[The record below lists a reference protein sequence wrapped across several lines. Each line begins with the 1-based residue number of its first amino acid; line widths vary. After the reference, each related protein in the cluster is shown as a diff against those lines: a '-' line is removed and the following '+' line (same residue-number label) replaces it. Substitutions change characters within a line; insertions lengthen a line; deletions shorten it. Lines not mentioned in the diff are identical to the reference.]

1 MDEASKTLA
10 LLSEEELACLQGKGL
25 DIGCGADPVKPD
37 AQCFDKA
44 QGDANRI
51 TDFLSA
57 LESYDYVFSSHCLE
71 HMYDPRKTI
80 VDWWKLVRPGGTMFV
95 IVPDEDLYEQGYWP
109 SLFNGDHKA
118 TFTISKERSWSPVSV
133 NVLDLARSL
142 KDATV
147 VSARLQDH
155 GYRRDYTAR
164 VWPRALVKTA
174 IRIRR
179 AVSRHAPALRAW
191 VDSLYFR
198 LRFPMDQTSGPA
210 VAQNIL
216 IARKDR

>member
-1 MDEASKTLA
+1 
-10 LLSEEELACLQGKGL
+10 
-25 DIGCGADPVKPD
+25 
-37 AQCFDKA
+37 
-44 QGDANRI
+44 
-51 TDFLSA
+51 
-57 LESYDYVFSSHCLE
+57 
-71 HMYDPRKTI
+71 
-80 VDWWKLVRPGGTMFV
+80 MFV

-191 VDSLYFR
+191 VDSLYVR

-216 IARKDR
+216 IVRKDR